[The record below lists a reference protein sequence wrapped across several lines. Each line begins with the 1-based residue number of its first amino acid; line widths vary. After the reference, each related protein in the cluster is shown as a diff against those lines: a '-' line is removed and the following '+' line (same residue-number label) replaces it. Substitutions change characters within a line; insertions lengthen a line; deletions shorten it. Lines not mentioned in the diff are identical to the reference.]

1 MTVLALRAKRS
12 KRTIPGAVKWK
23 KKKGT
28 KDRKMFKKEAVGWV
42 VVHDKRHKQNKN
54 TENHILDVSVLSKE
68 EYTKDTNSCFGV
80 RKTRRDRT
88 DQSYDRKTHIS
99 LKIRKRIS
107 VEKQISKSWQA
118 TSVIR
123 V

>member
-42 VVHDKRHKQNKN
+42 VVHDKRHKQNQN
-54 TENHILDVSVLSKE
+54 TENDILDVSVLNQENTPRIQTLASVLGRREEIEQINHTTEKHIFHSK
-68 EYTKDTNSCFGV
+68 
-80 RKTRRDRT
+80 
-88 DQSYDRKTHIS
+88 
-99 LKIRKRIS
+99 
-107 VEKQISKSWQA
+107 
-118 TSVIR
+118 
-123 V
+123 